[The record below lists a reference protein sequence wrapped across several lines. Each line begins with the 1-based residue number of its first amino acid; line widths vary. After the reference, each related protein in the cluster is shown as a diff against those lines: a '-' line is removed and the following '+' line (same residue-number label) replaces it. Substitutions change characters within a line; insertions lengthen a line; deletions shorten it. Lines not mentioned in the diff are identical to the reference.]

1 MNTTA
6 RARTTYQVR
15 ARTTPDGAARID
27 TADRTIPVDTA
38 WDGPPTGQ
46 PGPAELL
53 AAALAACLLK
63 NLSRAAKFLPLRYS
77 GAEVDV
83 IARRQDTPPKFTAF
97 TYELRLVTDEPQRR
111 IDLLH
116 HNLRRYGT
124 VYNTL
129 AATCDIQGRI
139 VTIPPST
146 PPSPEPS

>member
-1 MNTTA
+1 MTTTPQ
-6 RARTTYQVR
+6 ARTGYRVR
-15 ARTTPDGAARID
+15 AGTTPDGPAHIEAAD
-27 TADRTIPVDTA
+27 QTIPLDTA
-38 WDGPPTGQ
+38 WDRPASGQ

-53 AAALAACLLK
+53 AASLAACLLK
-63 NLSRAAKFLPLRYS
+63 NLNRAGKLLPFRYTS
-77 GAEVDV
+77 AEVDV
-83 IARRQDTPPKFTAF
+83 VAGRQDTPPKFTHF

-139 VTIPPST
+139 VTT
-146 PPSPEPS
+146 PPPPEPT

>member
-1 MNTTA
+1 MTTTPQ
-6 RARTTYQVR
+6 ARTSYRVR
-15 ARTTPDGAARID
+15 ARTTPDGPARIE
-27 TADRTIPVDTA
+27 AAEQTIPVDAA
-38 WDGPPTGQ
+38 WAEPPSGQ

-53 AAALAACLLK
+53 AASLAACLLK
-63 NLSRAAKFLPLRYS
+63 NLNRSSKLLPFRYTS
-77 GAEVDV
+77 AEVDV
-83 IARRQDTPPKFTAF
+83 VAGRQDTPPKFTHF

-139 VTIPPST
+139 VTTPS
-146 PPSPEPS
+146 PPEPS